1 MRKKLR
7 EGFFTLPQ
15 TVQLSVQGAKFL
27 LSCLKNKPSERL
39 SVTNFINHPYLTQQ
53 SGVYDIKGAKLSFVG
68 DNAKTEHE
76 KYITNPIDWWRNNQD
91 LTYVLN
97 TDSTKISKF

>member
-1 MRKKLR
+1 M
-7 EGFFTLPQ
+7 
-15 TVQLSVQGAKFL
+15 
-27 LSCLKNKPSERL
+27 
-39 SVTNFINHPYLTQQ
+39 
-53 SGVYDIKGAKLSFVG
+53 YDIKGAKLSFVG